1 MGKHENETCKY
12 SERRNRTRKTNQM
25 ALISITFVEVLLI
38 LALVIQTFVVETNYG
53 KLGLIPLMVLLVG
66 VIINWV
72 VYKKNKTSEK
82 LRYFMLASFLI

>member
-1 MGKHENETCKY
+1 MGKHESETCKY

-66 VIINWV
+66 VIIN
-72 VYKKNKTSEK
+72 
-82 LRYFMLASFLI
+82 